1 MGITNGSV
9 LHVTIGLSTFEV
21 AINWLRITKKFREKI
36 KMINLFYHNEMT
48 SKVHNYL
55 SEILHIYSHA
65 MYELRLHLSLQAS
78 RFSDKQSHTPGPGA
92 YNLQKRSDWLRENQP
107 QNALPPDIQVQE
119 GMKDGSVSG
128 RDFVIICH
136 VEKQF
141 LIDTETFMFF
151 L

>member
-1 MGITNGSV
+1 
-9 LHVTIGLSTFEV
+9 
-21 AINWLRITKKFREKI
+21 
-36 KMINLFYHNEMT
+36 
-48 SKVHNYL
+48 
-55 SEILHIYSHA
+55 
-65 MYELRLHLSLQAS
+65 MYELRPHLSLQAS

-107 QNALPPDIQVQE
+107 QKALPPDIQVQE

-151 L
+151 LW

>member
-1 MGITNGSV
+1 MMK
-9 LHVTIGLSTFEV
+9 
-21 AINWLRITKKFREKI
+21 WLPKCT
-36 KMINLFYHNEMT
+36 
-48 SKVHNYL
+48 YL

-65 MYELRLHLSLQAS
+65 KYELRPHLSLQAS

-107 QNALPPDIQVQE
+107 QKALPPDIQVQE

-151 L
+151 LWWTKYNYYLPGFDASCCYWFHVVDGWTTEPLDLCDI